1 MKYSRKNKKDLT
13 KKYYKKKSNRFTK
26 KKYGGFKYGGNK
38 YGGNKYGGNK
48 YGYSLARAPNIPLYP
63 NTGPF
68 YQNTGIYDMLDQN
81 SIRSIGLNSPKID
94 EYNFLSELQSISDG
108 NGNKGPPK
116 SPEFTII
123 DFPDDD
129 PRNNNKYEEYIIPLN
144 ENGILELGKAL
155 TKLGLNPQNILDI
168 LKKQVALSKKY
179 DKLDKI
185 KKIINLID
193 RQFKIIDDSLEQQI
207 LTREEATEYKSDIMN
222 KYLTLSARK
231 RRKSNKLFR
240 I

>member
-13 KKYYKKKSNRFTK
+13 KKYYKKKSHRFTK
-26 KKYGGFKYGGNK
+26 KKYGGNNYGGN
-38 YGGNKYGGNK
+38 N

-68 YQNTGIYDMLDQN
+68 YQNTGIYHIIDQN
-81 SIRSIGLNSPKID
+81 SIRSNRFNSPRFD

-129 PRNNNKYEEYIIPLN
+129 PRNNNNNKYEEYIIPLN

-179 DKLDKI
+179 DKLNKI

-193 RQFKIIDDSLEQQI
+193 RQFKIIDDSLEYQI
-207 LTREEATEYKSDIMN
+207 LTPEQANEYKRNIMN
-222 KYLTLSARK
+222 NYLNLSTRK
-231 RRKSNKLFR
+231 LRKLNKLKK
-240 I
+240 